1 MGSRAFSAFIVVLA
15 VVAVTDLRAQ
25 QSPQSTRMNS
35 RLAPGA
41 QIGGTIGLG
50 SFGTTEYTSGGFVV
64 AGVEG
69 CALCGG
75 KFGLFMEYDHWRLT
89 PTGYETSVLNL
100 GAGGLR
106 IQGRGRRVRP
116 FFDVGGALGR
126 YNGKPHGYIR
136 RSEDFSM
143 GGVIIGTGAAI
154 SVGEKW
160 YVRPQ
165 ARLALMTSGN
175 IAGVLNFG
183 IGYRF

>member
-1 MGSRAFSAFIVVLA
+1 MMSGRSSELIVVLA
-15 VVAVTDLRAQ
+15 VVAATGLSAQ
-25 QSPQSTRMNS
+25 QTPPPARPNS
-35 RLAPGA
+35 RWAPEA

-50 SFGTTEYTSGGFVV
+50 SFGSTEYTSGGFVV

-75 KFGLFMEYDHWRLT
+75 KFGLFMEYDHWRLA
-89 PTGYETSVLNL
+89 PTGFETSVLNL

-116 FFDVGGALGR
+116 FFDIGGALGR
-126 YNGKPHGYIR
+126 YNGKPHGYIH

-143 GGVIIGTGAAI
+143 VGVMIGTGAAI
-154 SVGEKW
+154 SIGEKW

-165 ARLALMTSGN
+165 ARLALMRSGN
-175 IAGVLNFG
+175 LAGFLSVG
-183 IGYRF
+183 VGYRF